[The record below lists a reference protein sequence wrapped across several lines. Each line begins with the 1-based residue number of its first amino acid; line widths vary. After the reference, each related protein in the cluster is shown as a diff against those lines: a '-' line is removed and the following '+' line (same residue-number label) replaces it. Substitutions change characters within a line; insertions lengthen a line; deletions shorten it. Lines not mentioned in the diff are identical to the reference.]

1 MGLLLT
7 LRTDPNRS
15 YFKDILIE
23 MIERYCPDEIL
34 MSSGYFG
41 EFDTNPPAIGLQSSE
56 FYASADE
63 GSNGKRLS
71 TVLQNDRRLET
82 VRLVGSEDWSQKGR
96 NNPRSFVQQ
105 LTNLRDNLRMSM
117 PGKQIIAYDSLSGHW
132 HAKVTILLC
141 CGRAVAGAVGSS
153 NYTGP
158 AFGAV
163 TQARSNPYFNFESD
177 TFIYDPELNHRMTDI
192 VSGLQDDDYA
202 PGFVIGNV
210 DSDQDEAA
218 ILLEH
223 YNRIIATINDS
234 ALFRIIP

>member
-1 MGLLLT
+1 MGLLVT

-23 MIERYCPDEIL
+23 MIERYRPDEIL

-41 EFDTNPPAIGLQSSE
+41 EFDTNPPAIGIQSAD

-71 TVLQNDRRLET
+71 TVLQNDQQLET
-82 VRLVGSEDWSQKGR
+82 LRLVGSEDWSQKGSSG
-96 NNPRSFVQQ
+96 PKTYVQQ
-105 LTNLRDNLRMSM
+105 LTNFRDNLRVAM
-117 PGKQIIAYDSLSGHW
+117 PRKQIIAYDSLSGHW

-141 CGRAVAGAVGSS
+141 RGRAVAGVVGSS

-163 TQARSNPYFNFESD
+163 TRARSNPYFNFESD
-177 TFIYDPELNHRMTDI
+177 TFIYDSELNHRMTDI
-192 VSGLQDDDYA
+192 VSALQDDDYA

-210 DSDQDEAA
+210 DSDQDEAT

-223 YNRIIATINDS
+223 YNRIMATITDS
-234 ALFRIIP
+234 TLFRIIP